1 MTEDAITFRLCVR
14 PAFKTQQ
21 KSCEIP
27 TKMSETSQ
35 QNSRSMNSDGYSQ
48 AVRIPTKLSDTHYFL
63 PELENAKVVW
73 NRQESM
79 NVIGVVLLA
88 RTENPVSK
96 ILGRTG
102 SRRLKFNWNTDSIR
116 EPPLRSSHLSS
127 ELKSE
132 QTEVSRLKAVSP
144 SRNSSSDSEDS
155 VHSERPECSLNGSS
169 AAWL

>member
-1 MTEDAITFRLCVR
+1 MKTKTISSVETTE
-14 PAFKTQQ
+14 
-21 KSCEIP
+21 
-27 TKMSETSQ
+27 
-35 QNSRSMNSDGYSQ
+35 N
-48 AVRIPTKLSDTHYFL
+48 YFL
-63 PELENAKVVW
+63 LELENAKVVW

-116 EPPLRSSHLSS
+116 EPPMRSFPLS
-127 ELKSE
+127 LE
-132 QTEVSRLKAVSP
+132 QKFVRTEAFRLKGVSP
-144 SRNSSSDSEDS
+144 SRNNSSVLGDS
-155 VHSERPECSLNGSS
+155 VLSERPGCFLNGSS